1 MSLKAKKV
9 ICEKFGIHNLSSF
22 QEKVIHDLN
31 HGHDVIGLT
40 RTGEGKSICYLSQAI
55 VHQNGLLLV
64 ITPTISLMR
73 DQVRQCEKSGI
84 QAACLY
90 YDNPDND
97 AILYQLQKGKIQV
110 LFVSPERLT
119 NHKLR
124 ESLQNITIH
133 TIAIDEVHCLI
144 EWGNAFR
151 PMYQKIGKFI
161 RKLQHHPVIAA
172 FSATVPPKDIPFIA
186 DSLGMND
193 CRLHVGK
200 LKRTNLSIKKQ
211 FVKTDALRYAKV
223 RKALDKAPAEGRIVI
238 YCTRICDAE
247 DMRDYLIEDCDISPA
262 EIALCHSK
270 LRDRTKQEQRFLS
283 GEARIMVATSAFGM
297 GVHIPDIRLVIV
309 SQLPFSIPAFY
320 QMAGR
325 AGRDGKKAKVLLLYN
340 SNDYQLNLDI
350 ISAKDERAVQAVDVL
365 YEVCQSGGDFHAQ
378 VIDYLCGKVGG

>member
-1 MSLKAKKV
+1 MDKKREL
-9 ICEKFGIHNLSSF
+9 ICKQFGISKLTAF
-22 QEKVIHDLN
+22 QKSVIHDLN

-186 DSLGMND
+186 DSLGMNNY
-193 CRLHVGK
+193 RLHIGK
-200 LKRTNLSIKKQ
+200 LKRTNLSIQKQ
-211 FVKTDALRYAKV
+211 FVKTDTVRYEKI
-223 RKALDKAPAEGRIVI
+223 RKALKKTPAEGRIVI
-238 YCTRICDAE
+238 YCTRICDVE
-247 DMRDYLIEDCDISPA
+247 DMREYLIDECHIPST

-270 LRDRTKQEQRFLS
+270 LHNRAKQEQRFLS

-350 ISAKDERAVQAVDVL
+350 ISAKDERAVQAVDDL
-365 YEVCQSGGDFHAQ
+365 YTICQSANDLHAS